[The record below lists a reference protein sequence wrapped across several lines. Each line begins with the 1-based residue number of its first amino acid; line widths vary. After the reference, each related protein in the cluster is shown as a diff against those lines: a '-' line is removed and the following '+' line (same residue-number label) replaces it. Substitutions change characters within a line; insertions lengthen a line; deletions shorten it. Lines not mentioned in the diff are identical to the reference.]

1 MRARRGRDRRL
12 LLEHIKHSLDA
23 LAAGILRNMPEDERV
38 LAGWRHVCGAQAAEH
53 TKAISFRGGKLTV
66 DVDDAAW
73 LATLLQMRGQ
83 YIARL
88 RGLTGVAV
96 EHLDFLKQP

>member
-53 TKAISFRGGKLTV
+53 TKAISFRGGTLTV

-88 RGLTGVAV
+88 RALTGVAV
-96 EHLDFLKQP
+96 EHLEFLKQP

>member
-1 MRARRGRDRRL
+1 MLRKSWPEKRA
-12 LLEHIKHSLDA
+12 LLEHIKNSLEA
-23 LAAGILRNMPEDERV
+23 LASGILRNMPEDERV

-53 TKAISFRGGKLTV
+53 TRAISFRAGKLTV

-73 LATLLQMRGQ
+73 LSTLLQMRGQ

>member
-1 MRARRGRDRRL
+1 MLRKSWPEKRA
-12 LLEHIKHSLDA
+12 LLEHIKNSLEA
-23 LAAGILRNMPEDERV
+23 LASGILRNMPEDERV

-53 TKAISFRGGKLTV
+53 TRAISFRAGKLTV

-96 EHLDFLKQP
+96 EHLEFLKQP